1 VVVVPGD
8 APAGDR
14 GLIEDAVT
22 LLLSVAPAGWT
33 HVQGEFEPS
42 SQPPVA
48 AALVT
53 TIKGRSQ
60 PLPVSAGV
68 LSLLVEQQRSA
79 ASAGEPWRRLMIECH
94 SDGRLSARV
103 DNNPGAVPRDP
114 QRWPRRLLAA
124 TAAGCLIAAAVV
136 FAIGWQWSPPPRIA
150 MIAVPPPPPRQQEAL
165 DVINQWYTAENH
177 SNVADMRAAACANPG
192 PEVVKWFKSTAYY
205 GEDQAIVYPE
215 AVTSFRDEGSQFKV
229 EVAVRL
235 HPLDEHMR
243 QEVEKLQASHGG
255 FAGDNFT
262 LVDEGGHLKVCEMTY
277 DPEGPMG

>member
-1 VVVVPGD
+1 VVAKAGD

-48 AALVT
+48 AALVRT
-53 TIKGRSQ
+53 TRGRSQ

-79 ASAGEPWRRLMIECH
+79 ATTGVPWRRLVIECH

-103 DNNPGAVPRDP
+103 DNNFGAAPPDP

-124 TAAGCLIAAAVV
+124 TAAGSLVAAAVV
-136 FAIGWQWSPPPRIA
+136 FAFGWRWSPPPRIA
-150 MIAVPPPPPRQQEAL
+150 MIAVPPPPPRQQEAF
-165 DVINQWYTAENH
+165 DVVNQWYAAENH
-177 SNVADMRAAACANPG
+177 SNVAGMRAVACANPG
-192 PEVVKWFKSTAYY
+192 PEVVKWFKSTEYY
-205 GEDQAIVYPE
+205 GEDQALVYPE

-235 HPLDEHMR
+235 HPLDDHMR
-243 QEVEKLQASHGG
+243 QQVEILQASHGG
-255 FAGDNFT
+255 YAGDKFT